1 MYVANSK
8 KNIIPSTMPVKKPF
22 FAPSAVA
29 LVSFLLYL
37 STSFSSPANAKT
49 VRMEDRTSSATAPA
63 PAYCFC
69 SSVVNLDVSCAGM
82 ESINVNDQES
92 LLMKSINVN
101 D

>member
-8 KNIIPSTMPVKKPF
+8 KNIIPSMMPVKKPF

-29 LVSFLLYL
+29 VVSFLLYF

-63 PAYCFC
+63 LAYCFC
-69 SSVVNLDVSCAGM
+69 SSVVNLDVSCAG
-82 ESINVNDQES
+82 INVND
-92 LLMKSINVN
+92 
-101 D
+101 